1 MPSERRLSR
10 RRAAAIAAARA
21 GLGTRFRAQGRL
33 IGVGLDCVGVA
44 LLAAAGAVVGT
55 AASVP
60 ALAVLADLAAPW
72 TGAPARGLAAL
83 PWVALAAV
91 PPLAFLVG
99 WTTAQFTVR
108 RWLRQ
113 LP

>member
-1 MPSERRLSR
+1 V
-10 RRAAAIAAARA
+10 ATRA
-21 GLGTRFRAQGRL
+21 GLTARRDAVEVLHGLGARDAEIAGRFAQRL
-33 IGVGLDCVGVA
+33 G
-44 LLAAAGAVVGT
+44 LLAAVGAVVGT

-99 WTTAQFTVR
+99 WATAQFTVR